1 MPHDQLLGQAFFYMA
16 ALGILGQVAKLETLW
31 EYYLIAGGRVA
42 AGAGS
47 GIIAGEYIFG
57 ISVGG

>member
-1 MPHDQLLGQAFFYMA
+1 MA

-31 EYYLIAGGRVA
+31 EYYLVASGRVA

-47 GIIAGEYIFG
+47 GVIAGECILG